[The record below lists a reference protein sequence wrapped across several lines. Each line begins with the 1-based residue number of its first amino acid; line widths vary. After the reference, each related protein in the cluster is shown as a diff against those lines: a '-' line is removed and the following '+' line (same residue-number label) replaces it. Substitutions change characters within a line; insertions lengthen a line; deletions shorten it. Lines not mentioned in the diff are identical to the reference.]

1 MKVETKEHIDM
12 ETMQENILN
21 NYFQLKQQIP
31 ENVTIIAVS
40 KFHSIDKIKTLYDAR
55 HRDFGENYV
64 QEIKDKYEHL
74 PKDIRWHFIGHLQT
88 NKVKYI
94 APFIHLIHSVDS
106 LKLLKE
112 INKEG
117 KKHQRIINCLLQI
130 HIAKEETKFG
140 LSFEEAEEL
149 LHSQELSD
157 FQNVK
162 ILGLM
167 GMATFTDNIQ
177 QIESEF
183 TSIKV
188 FFDKIKQD
196 IRCPILDPKIL
207 SIGMTNDYKIA
218 IAHGSNMIRIGTLIF
233 GERNN

>member
-1 MKVETKEHIDM
+1 M
-12 ETMQENILN
+12 ETIQENILN

-31 ENVTIIAVS
+31 ENTTVVAVS
-40 KFHSIDKIKTLYDAR
+40 KFQSIEKIKILYDLEQ
-55 HRDFGENYV
+55 RDFGENYV
-64 QEIKDKYEHL
+64 QELKSKYEQF

-106 LKLLKE
+106 LNLLKE

-140 LSFEEAEEL
+140 LSFEEAKEL
-149 LHSQELSD
+149 LHSQEISE

-167 GMATFTDNIQ
+167 GMATFTDNVQ

-183 TSIKV
+183 ASIKA

-196 IRCPILDPKIL
+196 IKCPILDIKIL

-233 GERNN
+233 GERNNNSI